1 MNQRVLI
8 RSITLMCITFIGIMI
23 FWFTNKP
30 QPAQYPDAP
39 TLLDTDNP
47 YSSLFIPAFNL
58 IDAAGNAIDQS
69 ILDDQYTLV
78 DFFYTSCPLICPGM
92 TAAMK
97 QVYHATAN
105 TNLNLLSI
113 SIDPEVDTPQVIANY
128 AKTLDIDESRWRFIT
143 GDIETLDFILMGL
156 GFEIGAPNPDKAYR
170 DISHPSTLILLGPD
184 RHVIALYRYTDP
196 EELQKLIKKA
206 HELAG

>member
-30 QPAQYPDAP
+30 QPAQYPDTP

-47 YSSLFIPAFNL
+47 YNSLFIPAFNL
-58 IDAAGNAIDQS
+58 TDSAGNAVDQS

-156 GFEIGAPNPDKAYR
+156 GFVIGAPNPDQPYR